1 MTENGRCVISAPL
14 EARRRLKEQQ
24 KRCFQSEFHNT
35 HLGCI
40 LGPDGV
46 EQFVWTSEF
55 HADKAI
61 DSGVP
66 MASI

>member
-1 MTENGRCVISAPL
+1 V
-14 EARRRLKEQQ
+14 KEQQ